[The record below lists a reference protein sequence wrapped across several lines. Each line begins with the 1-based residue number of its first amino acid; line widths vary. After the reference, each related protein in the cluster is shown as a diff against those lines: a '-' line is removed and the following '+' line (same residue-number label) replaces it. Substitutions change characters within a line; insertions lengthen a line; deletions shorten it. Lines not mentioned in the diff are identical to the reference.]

1 MQQVQVLNN
10 NDKNHLVVKSND
22 FIDAKYSLTI
32 HQSYFL
38 AFMISLI
45 KIDDEDFHDYTI
57 PLNELLGFMDIER
70 KNWKKLERTLDQLQ
84 VKQIILSN
92 TDKVIEKV
100 TFLSYFK
107 IDREED
113 TVLFRFDKTMKP
125 LLLNLKSKFTQVD
138 LKGILNFESSYTIR
152 FYEIIK
158 KYIGFQNN
166 QKDKNYSFIYEL
178 EELKEIM
185 VGDYDSKLGKIVYPK
200 SYGEKRYGNFKN
212 KVLLVAQKELKEKS
226 DFYFEFEEQKTK
238 RAVSH
243 LKFTI
248 IFKQKEQ
255 KKEEY
260 QEYTEAES
268 IITHNTN
275 HSDLTYEQYCKMKFR
290 KEDFKTVEEIK
301 DKYKNK
307 PFFRPFV
314 MKEFVNNVREY
325 FPWTMVS
332 YNSSQDLYM
341 IDGNIL
347 ENEEKMKHI
356 NAINCFLT
364 DYPQFL
370 GQVDTPVKDL
380 IGWSTEVHISGTS
393 KLGNEVDES
402 QSFKLIEIQESKD
415 VLGAIFE
422 NDNEQQFLGQISDDF
437 IEKFKNDKFAI
448 DVSRLRPKPKEDK
461 DNIDL
466 EQESKAKAMNDNISN
481 VLSTININQTNVE
494 EKAVELSKS
503 SDITPTVEKETELEK
518 KQHKDSEYERIK
530 EETRTRNT
538 NSYHDFID
546 KIEEEYFYGDWIEF
560 DVNRRAKYL
569 THKLSNLILV
579 LKESEVDIDN
589 EYKIKIKTIF
599 TEMVEDLME
608 VAKEDDISEN
618 IKAKITNIMHRIE
631 DSMGL
636 SDNIALNYQQ
646 DK

>member
-45 KIDDEDFHDYTI
+45 KIDDEDFYDYTM
-57 PLNELLGFMDIER
+57 PLNELLDFMDIER

-422 NDNEQQFLGQISDDF
+422 NDNEHQFLGQINDDF
-437 IEKFKNDKFAI
+437 IKKFKNDEFII
-448 DVSRLRPKPKEDK
+448 DVNRLRTKPKEDK
-461 DNIDL
+461 NNIDL
-466 EQESKAKAMNDNISN
+466 EQESKAKAIQDNISN
-481 VLSTININQTNVE
+481 AVSAININQVDLKANVE
-494 EKAVELSKS
+494 EEAVELSKS
-503 SDITPTVEKETELEK
+503 SNITPNVEKETLEEKRIRAEELRDKNTKSIEKELHEAENKDNYKEKLEALEKTKLKLKIRKVDKIIDDIFSNVSNLETIDDTQRELEK
-518 KQHKDSEYERIK
+518 LEKIIDDEELEEFHTISNTLKEQILEIK
-530 EETRTRNT
+530 E
-538 NSYHDFID
+538 I
-546 KIEEEYFYGDWIEF
+546 IEF
-560 DVNRRAKYL
+560 
-569 THKLSNLILV
+569 
-579 LKESEVDIDN
+579 
-589 EYKIKIKTIF
+589 
-599 TEMVEDLME
+599 
-608 VAKEDDISEN
+608 
-618 IKAKITNIMHRIE
+618 
-631 DSMGL
+631 
-636 SDNIALNYQQ
+636 
-646 DK
+646 

>member
-422 NDNEQQFLGQISDDF
+422 NDNEHQFLGQINDDF
-437 IEKFKNDKFAI
+437 IKKFKNDEFII
-448 DVSRLRPKPKEDK
+448 DVNRLRTKPKEDK
-461 DNIDL
+461 NNIDL
-466 EQESKAKAMNDNISN
+466 EQESKAKAIQDNISN
-481 VLSTININQTNVE
+481 AVSAININQVDLKANVE
-494 EKAVELSKS
+494 EEAVELSKS
-503 SDITPTVEKETELEK
+503 SNITPNVEKETLEEKRIRAEELRDKNTKSIEKELHEAENKDNYKEKLEALEKTKLKLKIRKVDKIIDDIFSNVSNLETIDDTQRELEK
-518 KQHKDSEYERIK
+518 LEKIIDDEELEEFHTISNTLKEQILEIK
-530 EETRTRNT
+530 E
-538 NSYHDFID
+538 I
-546 KIEEEYFYGDWIEF
+546 IEF
-560 DVNRRAKYL
+560 
-569 THKLSNLILV
+569 
-579 LKESEVDIDN
+579 
-589 EYKIKIKTIF
+589 
-599 TEMVEDLME
+599 
-608 VAKEDDISEN
+608 
-618 IKAKITNIMHRIE
+618 
-631 DSMGL
+631 
-636 SDNIALNYQQ
+636 
-646 DK
+646 